1 MINNKEWNL
10 NEQIV
15 NLEVMVGYA
24 SISEERLEAE
34 GLLQIAENILEMQ
47 KV

>member
-1 MINNKEWNL
+1 
-10 NEQIV
+10 
-15 NLEVMVGYA
+15 MVGYA
-24 SISEERLEAE
+24 SLSEEQLEAE